1 MYKIFIKTVVLS
13 IILLQSI
20 INRIYKWWILL
31 SSVVSFIDQGNSKNF
46 LDDNQ
51 NKVQNLEKNNF

>member
-1 MYKIFIKTVVLS
+1 M
-13 IILLQSI
+13 
-20 INRIYKWWILL
+20 WWILL
-31 SSVVSFIDQGNSKNF
+31 SSAVSFIDQGNSKNF